1 MPARSQ
7 RGPLRVQEED
17 NSPAGYPVTIKLTDG
32 SLTDNGDGSF
42 SIELSSIASGIFYLG
57 PATVNGSW
65 RFRVSGND
73 LLVERR
79 ESGVWV
85 EKGSYLAS

>member
-1 MPARSQ
+1 MPAHQQ

-17 NSPAGYPVTIKLTDG
+17 NAPAGYPVTIKLTDG

-42 SIELSSIASGIFYLG
+42 SIELSSMAAGVFYLG
-57 PATVNGSW
+57 PAANDGSW
-65 RFRVSGND
+65 RFRVSGTD
-73 LLVERR
+73 LLVERK